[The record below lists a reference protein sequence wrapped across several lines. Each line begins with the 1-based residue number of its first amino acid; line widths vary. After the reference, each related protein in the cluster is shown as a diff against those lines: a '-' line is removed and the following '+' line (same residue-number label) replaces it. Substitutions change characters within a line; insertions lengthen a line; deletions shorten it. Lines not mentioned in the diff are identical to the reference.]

1 MYILNLSCQHIVKA
15 SPIITVHYRNS
26 ICIITAVQTTLT
38 YVIEIMYSRG
48 YRKMRGW
55 SVPSS
60 EVTKCDTNIS
70 PRRLITHLL
79 HQMVHYRTNR
89 RGSRHWSAT
98 IKRDNIRT
106 INQTKV
112 PMISKITSESCAMVS
127 FLRRPWTTGKVG
139 CRTATY
145 STSSGTK
152 FGSSS
157 VKTRQEW
164 VHTYST
170 SPTTPAEG
178 NNKDHARIYQGWG

>member
-1 MYILNLSCQHIVKA
+1 MCTPSNPTRYVRSSCGKRCNDRATTWWCTWALVVCVPA
-15 SPIITVHYRNS
+15 PIYEHT
-26 ICIITAVQTTLT
+26 
-38 YVIEIMYSRG
+38 M
-48 YRKMRGW
+48 W
-55 SVPSS
+55 SVLSS
-60 EVTKCDTNIS
+60 EVTKCDTNIRL
-70 PRRLITHLL
+70 RRLITHLL

-89 RGSRHWSAT
+89 RGSGHWSAT

-112 PMISKITSESCAMVS
+112 PTKSKITSESCAMVS
-127 FLRRPWTTGKVG
+127 FLWRPWTTGKVG

-164 VHTYST
+164 VYTYST